1 MTNFI
6 TAVTLAYMFYHQ
18 SLRMKSK
25 INQRAGGLYSEN
37 SDSQDSLFI
46 DENTIASKSLST
58 LSIDNKEYEILE
70 SGNAKTLTK
79 QSFKSTFKKL
89 DTH

>member
-6 TAVTLAYMFYHQ
+6 TAVTLSYMFYHQ

-25 INQRAGGLYSEN
+25 INLRPAGLYSEN

-46 DENTIASKSLST
+46 DENTIASKSLNS
-58 LSIDNKEYEILE
+58 LSINNKEYEILE
-70 SGNAKTLTK
+70 SRNA
-79 QSFKSTFKKL
+79 
-89 DTH
+89 